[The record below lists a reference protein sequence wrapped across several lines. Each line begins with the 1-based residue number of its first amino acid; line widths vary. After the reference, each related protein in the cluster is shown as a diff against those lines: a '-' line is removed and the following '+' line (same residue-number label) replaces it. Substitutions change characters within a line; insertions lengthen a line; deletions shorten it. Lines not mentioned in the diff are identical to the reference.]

1 MVYPQKN
8 RLIHWFFH
16 HYILW
21 ITGRN
26 FHEVKFD
33 EIAVAD
39 DKAVLLLANHFSWWD
54 GFLMYYLNHKLFGKR
69 FHVMIIEDTIRQVSF
84 FKYLGAFSVNKNSRD
99 VLQSLDYAAKLL
111 EDPQNLVLIFPQGK
125 LYSNFVDRVHFE
137 KGVWRI
143 MEQAQHNFRLL
154 FSATFIQ
161 HLKHKKPVATVYLK
175 DEDEDQAYKNIDEL
189 AKAYQ
194 QHYDSAKQSETEI
207 IL

>member
-1 MVYPQKN
+1 MVYPKKN

-16 HYILW
+16 HYILR
-21 ITGRN
+21 IVGCN

-33 EIAVAD
+33 EIAVTD

-54 GFLMYYLNHKLFGKR
+54 GFLMYYLNHKLFGKK
-69 FHVMIIEDTIRQVSF
+69 FHVMVIENTVRRVSF
-84 FKYLGAFSVNKNSRD
+84 FKHMGAFSVNKNSRD
-99 VLQSLDYAAKLL
+99 VLQSINYAAKLL

-125 LYSNFVDRVHFE
+125 LYSNFVDQVHFE
-137 KGVWRI
+137 KGIWRI
-143 MEQAQHNFRLL
+143 IEQAQENFRLV

-161 HLKHKKPVATVYLK
+161 YLKYKKPTATVYLK
-175 DEDEDQAYKNIDEL
+175 SIDGNSAYQNIEEL

-194 QHYDSAKQSETEI
+194 QHYDSSKQSETEI